1 MESATPSRELI
12 QPHQGLSPWWLS
24 TLGAGLA
31 ILLGTATRT
40 PADDC
45 HGIAEG
51 SSGSHTTSLPCDWK
65 NHKPDEFWYD
75 HYFHNPGY
83 RRDHY
88 YHHPG
93 TPRCVYLFSTCGPG
107 AATAVSAEPLAIPP
121 VLALGANYP
130 NPFNPATI
138 IPFSVPVE
146 AGHVD
151 LTVYNIS
158 GQPVR
163 HVWTGPLPAGEHRL
177 AWDGRDAQGQLVA
190 AGVYLYQLQVG
201 DRRRIR
207 KMIKLK

>member
-1 MESATPSRELI
+1 MESATPSRGLF
-12 QPHQGLSPWWLS
+12 QPRQGLAPGWLS
-24 TLGAGLA
+24 TLAAGLA
-31 ILLGTATRT
+31 IVLGTADRT

-93 TPRCVYLFSTCGPG
+93 TPRCV
-107 AATAVSAEPLAIPP
+107 
-121 VLALGANYP
+121 
-130 NPFNPATI
+130 PATI

-177 AWDGRDAQGQLVA
+177 AWDGRDAQGQPAA